1 MSDFAHLH
9 THTEH
14 SPLDGLQR
22 AREMVAAAA
31 ADGQRAIAVTDH
43 GSLGG
48 TMALAKAADEFGV
61 KAIGGCL
68 LRGQEIYTSAGVKA
82 VEDVEVGDLVLTHR
96 GRFRPVVRTMT
107 RRYEG
112 RGFRM
117 HLSGRYSRTLTLT
130 EEHPILIRTRDGRV
144 DWTKPGEIVAGRPGK
159 REGASAWNSWVCLP
173 KLEQKT
179 YIIDMATVLLAS
191 DGWSFRPNAVKSYPR
206 QHAPCEWPVPRMLE
220 IDSDLAYLMG
230 VYAAE
235 GHLGVRQGEPN
246 GRIGTTHHISE
257 QFIVDRIARV
267 ANRFGAQLISRPRG
281 GYRERTINAEFNCL
295 PIALLLADTVK
306 RGASSKTVPAGI
318 MTAPLDVKRSFVRG
332 LLDGDG
338 RTVGLPSNTN
348 NRADLRTTSPHLA
361 WGLRALLAD
370 EGFFPHVGRKSRA
383 PFQDIYQVPYNPLRS
398 YAYGKHDESFS
409 YRPVARVD
417 EIRIEDDVF
426 NFEVEE
432 DNSYVSDFVLHN
444 CEGYLAIGSRFE
456 RNTAT
461 AESGFE
467 GSKVRRYHHLTILAA
482 SRAGWTNLVSL
493 SNAAAET
500 VWYQPRMDY
509 DLLTQ
514 HGDGLILGTGCLG
527 GPVIA
532 AMLDNPDDA
541 LARGIAQTER
551 LLACVDGDKDR
562 LFVEVMDHGI
572 PAQRAVMDN
581 LTAIAAHFGLRMVA
595 TNDAHFTHQHQ
606 QADHDRLL
614 AVGVNRPFDDPDR
627 FRFTGSGYW
636 LRTGVQMRS
645 VFPGLIGGQDVVA
658 NSLAIA
664 EQVEDTLSAF
674 LPANRMRLPKFPVPA
689 HIEQASQRRGD
700 PSPQDTLLRGYVLQG
715 GKDADGNVVIE
726 GAKGRYGSPVPQHVM
741 ERIDF
746 ELGVIAG
753 FGFADYFLI
762 VAELARWARGRGFNL
777 GAGRGSASGAV
788 VSFCLGITDV
798 DPIEHGLLFER
809 FLDVTRKGM
818 PDIDLDFPQELV
830 GDVVA
835 HLQEVWGEKHVAQ
848 IGTYGT
854 KKAKSLVR
862 DMTRLAGDP
871 SLGERL
877 SEAIPKINKGLAALL
892 DPTNDDGVALRDLIA
907 SDPRAAA
914 VIQECLPLEGVKAS
928 PGIHACGI
936 VLCDEPLDDLVPMRV
951 DSKTGARVTT
961 WEAGELESVGFVKF
975 DRLALKNLDV
985 IAGCTAMIAQATG
998 EVIDTRYGHLPMD
1011 SSTDPRAKAAWD
1023 LLAAGDTAG
1032 LFQISSS
1039 GMTKLVKGIAPQN
1052 LSELSDAVA
1061 LYRPG
1066 PMGAG
1071 MHERY
1076 VARKRGDE
1084 PATYDYLT
1092 ADPAEQAALASVLD
1106 RSMGLIVV
1114 QEHLMSLSRV
1124 VAGFGPGRRNRLR
1137 KAFSKKIEA
1146 EMQSLRQDFIAGGLV
1161 ATVDD
1166 PDNDTEASIPF
1177 SRNTLDALWTT
1188 FAASASYIFNASHS
1202 TPYAYIS
1209 YQTAFLKANWPA
1221 HYAAAQLSVTEKDT
1235 DRLPVLHGIRHSGV
1249 TVLGPDLLTG
1259 SIDTAAVDDRTIRI
1273 GLSEIAGV
1281 KDNAAALVA
1290 ARDTQGPFTSL
1301 ADVVARAKAADGR
1314 KLPINVIEA
1323 LIDAGSLDGLG
1334 HPRMGMLAV
1343 VRTFGAATDED
1354 GDTAASTEVP
1364 VPDIEFST
1372 TERAERERARLG
1384 VVLGTHPLTAM
1395 QSQVR
1400 EWNPTGDQ
1408 SPCVPVQSLRPAANV
1423 VTKAVVSEW
1432 DERPGKGGT
1441 RANFTL
1447 EGSSGAISGVMW
1459 PNRLAIAAAASGG
1472 RHPVPGDIIA
1482 MRGRV
1487 KVVTMRQ
1494 DDEASDG
1501 ELDGDGTIEDPQVE
1515 MVGANFWLADFA
1527 DPARDELPPWQALRR
1542 PIELAPRPTIADNT
1556 STATL
1561 TAADTV
1567 LELDTETV
1575 DSTVA
1580 LRRRMRLR
1588 FGRVVTR
1595 EEMAAVSRLWSDMEP
1610 GEAIDLTT
1618 KGFDVP
1624 HEVRL
1629 IRV

>member
-1 MSDFAHLH
+1 MADFVHLH
-9 THTEH
+9 NHTEH

-48 TMALAKAADEFGV
+48 TMALARAADEFGL

-112 RGFRM
+112 GGFRM

-130 EEHPILIRTRDGRV
+130 EEHPILIRTRDGRL

-173 KLEQKT
+173 KLEQKP
-179 YIIDMATVLLAS
+179 YIIDMATVLPAS
-191 DGWSFRPNAVKSYPR
+191 GGWSFRPNAMKSYR
-206 QHAPCEWPVPRMLE
+206 RHHAPCEWPVPRMLE
-220 IDSDLAYLMG
+220 IDADLAYLMG

-257 QFIVDRIARV
+257 QFIVDRIGRV

-295 PIALLLADTVK
+295 PIALLLADTVG

-338 RTVGLPSNTN
+338 RTLGIPSNTK

-398 YAYGKHDESFS
+398 FAYGKHDESFS

-456 RNTAT
+456 QNTAT
-461 AESGFE
+461 SESGFE
-467 GSKVRRYHHLTILAA
+467 GSKVRRYHHLTMLAA
-482 SRAGWTNLVSL
+482 SRIGWTNLVSV
-493 SNAAAET
+493 SNEAAKT

-509 DLLTQ
+509 DLLTE

-532 AMLDNPDDA
+532 AMLDNPGDA
-541 LARGIAQTER
+541 LARGVAETER
-551 LLACVDGDKDR
+551 LLACVGGDKSR

-595 TNDAHFTHQHQ
+595 TNDAHFTHEQ
-606 QADHDRLL
+606 QQGDHDRLL
-614 AVGVNRPFDDPDR
+614 AIGVNKPFDDPDR

-636 LRTGVQMRS
+636 LRTGAQMRQ
-645 VFPGLIGGQDVVA
+645 VFPDRIGGQDVVA

-674 LPANRMRLPKFPVPA
+674 LPTNRMRLPKFPVPA
-689 HIEQASQRRGD
+689 KIQQTSERRGD
-700 PSPQDTLLRGYVLQG
+700 PSPQDTLLRLYVL
-715 GKDADGNVVIE
+715 D
-726 GAKGRYGSPVPQHVM
+726 GAKQRFGKAIPSEVS
-741 ERIDF
+741 ERLDF
-746 ELGVIAG
+746 ELGVISG

-762 VAELARWARGRGFNL
+762 LAELAHWVRSQGHNL
-777 GAGRGSASGAV
+777 GSGRGSAAGSMVA
-788 VSFCLGITDV
+788 FCLTITDV

-818 PDIDLDFPQELV
+818 PDIDLDFPQGLV

-835 HLQEVWGEKHVAQ
+835 HLQDVWGERHVAQ

-862 DMTRLAGDP
+862 DMTRLGGDP

-877 SEAIPKINKGLAALL
+877 SEAIPKINKGLAVLM
-892 DPTNDDGVALRDLIA
+892 DPTHADGAALRDLVA
-907 SDPRAAA
+907 ADAKAAA
-914 VIQECLPLEGVKAS
+914 VIQQCLPLEGVKAS

-936 VLCDEPLDDLVPMRV
+936 VLCDEPLDDLIPMRV
-951 DSKTGARVTT
+951 DSKTGQWVTT

-985 IAGCTAMIAQATG
+985 IAGCTKMIQAATG
-998 EVIDTRYGHLPMD
+998 EVVDTRYGHLPMD
-1011 SSTDPRAKAAWD
+1011 ATSDPRAKAAWD

-1032 LFQISSS
+1032 LFQVSSS
-1039 GMTKLVKGIAPQN
+1039 GMTKLVKGIAPQS

-1092 ADPAEQAALASVLD
+1092 SDPAEQAALASVLD
-1106 RSMGLIVV
+1106 GSMGLIVV

-1137 KAFSKKIEA
+1137 KAFSKKVEA
-1146 EMQSLRQDFIAGGLV
+1146 EMRALREDFLSGGLV

-1202 TPYAYIS
+1202 TPYAYIA

-1221 HYAAAQLSVTEKDT
+1221 HYAAAQLAVTEKDS
-1235 DRLPVLHGIRHSGV
+1235 DRLPVLHSIRHSGIS
-1249 TVLGPDLLTG
+1249 VLGPDLLNG
-1259 SIDTAAVDDRTIRI
+1259 GLDTAAIDERTIRI
-1273 GLSEIAGV
+1273 GLSEIVGV
-1281 KDNAAALVA
+1281 KDNAAALLA
-1290 ARDTQGPFTSL
+1290 ARDSDGPFTSL

-1323 LIDAGSLDGLG
+1323 LIDAGALDGLG

-1343 VRTFGAATDED
+1343 VRAFGADAAGED
-1354 GDTAASTEVP
+1354 VDVP

-1384 VVLGTHPLTAM
+1384 VVIGTHPLTVM
-1395 QSQVR
+1395 QTHVR

-1408 SPCVPVQSLRPAANV
+1408 SPCVPVQGLRPAANV

-1432 DERPGKGGT
+1432 VERPARNGGM

-1447 EGSSGAISGVMW
+1447 EGSTGAITGVIW
-1459 PNRLAIAAAASGG
+1459 PNRLAVATAASGG

-1487 KVVTMRQ
+1487 KVVTMRKDDNDEVDGEA
-1494 DDEASDG
+1494 DDEI
-1501 ELDGDGTIEDPQVE
+1501 IEDPQVE
-1515 MVGANFWLADFA
+1515 MVGANFWLADFD
-1527 DPARDELPPWQALRR
+1527 DPARDQLPPWQSLRR
-1542 PIELAPRPTIADNT
+1542 PIELAPRPTIAGNAG
-1556 STATL
+1556 TATM

-1567 LELDTETV
+1567 LELDAEMV
-1575 DSTVA
+1575 DSTVT

-1595 EEMAAVSRLWSDMEP
+1595 DEMTRVSRLWTDMEP
-1610 GEAIDLTT
+1610 GEAIDLST
-1618 KGFDVP
+1618 KGFEVA